1 MQALYDVMDYAMND
15 SKTEQKCY
23 ITGLTCSENNARDNM
38 MAVKKKYGK
47 VGGVLA
53 FHGYQSFAPGEVTP
67 QLAHDIGVELATR
80 MWADRFQV
88 IVATHL
94 DKDHIHNHFV
104 INSVSFVDGKKY
116 NSCKES
122 YRLLRK
128 TSDDICREYG
138 LSVIEKPKSSE
149 RVPHHIYEQEQSNH
163 LTKNNFM
170 KNDID
175 ECILLSVSEQDFFS
189 HMQRRGY
196 SFDFNRKYPT
206 ISHPFYAKARRLY
219 KLGEDYTPESILRR
233 IQQSPRRQ
241 KINFPIQDNLVDK
254 YFVPMKDPSYQE
266 VYVRFITVV
275 KIVKKRANSNR
286 YLYSALYTEIKKLD
300 KLIEQQNLL
309 CGNNI
314 DTPEQL
320 ADFKQSRKDEIK
332 ELEEARNV
340 LRNKLKVAD
349 RKGDEEELRRLK
361 EHISN
366 LSARISV
373 LRRDVLVCERIESQ
387 KPVIDERIDECKK
400 MNIRK
405 EINHNEQFRRSR

>member
-1 MQALYDVMDYAMND
+1 MND

-23 ITGLTCSENNARDNM
+23 VEGLNCSKENARDNM
-38 MAVKKKYGK
+38 MAVKKRFRK
-47 VGGVLA
+47 VDGILA

-67 QLAHDIGVELATR
+67 QLAHDIGIELATR
-80 MWADRFQV
+80 MWGDIFQV

-94 DKDHIHNHFV
+94 DKEHIHNHFV

-149 RVPHHIYEQEQSNH
+149 RVPYHIHEAEENNQ

-196 SFDFNRKYPT
+196 SFDFNHKYPT
-206 ISHPFYAKARRLY
+206 ISHPNFAKARRLY
-219 KLGEDYTPESILRR
+219 KLGDDYTPENILKR

-254 YFVPMKDPSYQE
+254 YFVPMKDPTYQE
-266 VYVRFITVV
+266 VYVRFVTVV
-275 KIVKKRANSNR
+275 KTVKKHPNSNR
-286 YLYSALYTEIKKLD
+286 YLYSTLYAEVKKLD
-300 KLIEQQNLL
+300 QLIEQQNLL

-320 ADFKQSRKDEIK
+320 ADFKQSRKEEIK

-340 LRNKLKVAD
+340 LRNKLKIAV
-349 RKGDEEELRRLK
+349 RSGDEKEIRELK

-366 LSARISV
+366 LSARISI
-373 LRRDVLVCERIESQ
+373 LRRDVIVCERIDNQ

-400 MNIRK
+400 LNIRK
-405 EINHNEQFRRSR
+405 ERNHDEQFRRSR

>member
-1 MQALYDVMDYAMND
+1 MKD
-15 SKTEQKCY
+15 SKTEHKCY
-23 ITGLTCSENNARDNM
+23 VTGLNCSENNARNNM
-38 MAVKKKYGK
+38 TAVKKKFGK
-47 VGGVLA
+47 VDGILA

-67 QLAHDIGVELATR
+67 QLAHDIGIELANR

-94 DKDHIHNHFV
+94 DKEHIHNHFV

-122 YRLLRK
+122 YKLLRK
-128 TSDDICREYG
+128 TSDDICREHN
-138 LSVIEKPKSSE
+138 LSVIENPKSSE
-149 RVPHHIYEQEQSNH
+149 RVPYNIYAAEKNNE

-189 HMQRRGY
+189 HMQKRGY

-206 ISHPFYAKARRLY
+206 ITHPNFAKARRLY
-219 KLGEDYTPESILRR
+219 KLGEDYTPESILKR
-233 IQQSPRRQ
+233 IEESPRRQ
-241 KINFPIQDNLVDK
+241 KINFPIQDNLIDK
-254 YFVPMKDPSYQE
+254 YFVPMNNPTYQE
-266 VYVRFITVV
+266 VYVSFVAVIKTV
-275 KIVKKRANSNR
+275 KRRANSNR
-286 YLYSALYTEIKKLD
+286 YLYSTLYTEIKKLD
-300 KLIEQQNLL
+300 QLIEQQNLL

-314 DTPEQL
+314 DTPKQL
-320 ADFKQSRKDEIK
+320 ADFKQSCKEEIK

-340 LRNKLKVAD
+340 LRNELKVAV
-349 RKGDEEELRRLK
+349 RNGDEKEIAKLK

-366 LSARISV
+366 LSERLKK
-373 LRRDVLVCERIESQ
+373 LRRDVLVCERIENQ
-387 KPVIDERIDECKK
+387 KPVIDERIAECKK

-405 EINHNEQFRRSR
+405 ERNTNEQFRRSR

>member
-1 MQALYDVMDYAMND
+1 M
-15 SKTEQKCY
+15 
-23 ITGLTCSENNARDNM
+23 
-38 MAVKKKYGK
+38 
-47 VGGVLA
+47 
-53 FHGYQSFAPGEVTP
+53 
-67 QLAHDIGVELATR
+67 
-80 MWADRFQV
+80 
-88 IVATHL
+88 
-94 DKDHIHNHFV
+94 
-104 INSVSFVDGKKY
+104 
-116 NSCKES
+116 
-122 YRLLRK
+122 
-128 TSDDICREYG
+128 
-138 LSVIEKPKSSE
+138 
-149 RVPHHIYEQEQSNH
+149 
-163 LTKNNFM
+163 
-170 KNDID
+170 
-175 ECILLSVSEQDFFS
+175 
-189 HMQRRGY
+189 
-196 SFDFNRKYPT
+196 
-206 ISHPFYAKARRLY
+206 
-219 KLGEDYTPESILRR
+219 
-233 IQQSPRRQ
+233 
-241 KINFPIQDNLVDK
+241 DK

-266 VYVRFITVV
+266 VYVRFITVA

-320 ADFKQSRKDEIK
+320 ANFKQSRKDEIK

-349 RKGDEEELRRLK
+349 RKGDEEEVRRLK